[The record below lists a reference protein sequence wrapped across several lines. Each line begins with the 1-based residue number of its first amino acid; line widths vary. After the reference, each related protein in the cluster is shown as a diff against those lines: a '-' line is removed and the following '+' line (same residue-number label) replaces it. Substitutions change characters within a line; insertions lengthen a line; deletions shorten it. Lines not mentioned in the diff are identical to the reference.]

1 MKHNNSNKNKNQGGL
16 YLIPQSFIDSIKE
29 DQQKIIELLSNSN
42 SNSSQNLGNYISE
55 SEAKKLLGRQTT
67 WFWGMR
73 TSGQLMF
80 TKVGNKIFYSKE
92 DIIKL
97 LDENKTSIEQN
108 PL

>member
-1 MKHNNSNKNKNQGGL
+1 MKQNNFNKNENQGGL

-29 DQQKIIELLSNSN
+29 DQQKIIELLSNSS
-42 SNSSQNLGNYISE
+42 SNQSLGNYISE
-55 SEAKKLLGRQTT
+55 SDAKKLLGRQTT

-80 TKVGNKIFYSKE
+80 TKVGNKIFYSKD

-97 LDENKTSIEQN
+97 LDGNKTSTYKN
-108 PL
+108 SL